1 MIPVKTL
8 NAESFKKYG
17 HIIGQKDKSKVF
29 EVLFG
34 DRDAKGWRIGY
45 LAMGPSP
52 VESLEYHP
60 ESLETF
66 EPVSGTSVIL
76 VSPHDSPDE
85 IEAFLLDKPV
95 CVGKKIW
102 HGVSV
107 ISEHAEIKITE
118 NFEVESVHH
127 KLKKPID
134 IAFV

>member
-1 MIPVKTL
+1 MIPVKAL
-8 NAESFKKYG
+8 SAEAFKQYG
-17 HIIGQKDKSKVF
+17 YIIEQKDASKVF

-34 DRDAKGWRIGY
+34 DKDAKGWRIGY

-66 EPVSGTSVIL
+66 EPVSGTSVII
-76 VSPHDSPDE
+76 VAPFDRPDMM
-85 IEAFLLDKPV
+85 EAFLLDKPV

-107 ISEHAEIKITE
+107 LSARAEIKITE
-118 NFEVESVHH
+118 NYEVESVHH
-127 KLKKPID
+127 KLNKPID